1 MIRVYSVTPIR
12 VGKDELARRAARYAE
27 IAPPGVEVHLADVG
41 ADAPDRLEHTEDLDA
56 SERAVAAALRHVDG
70 YDHVM
75 PDCVLDPATDSP
87 GRQGMLRLTL
97 EHLTAAGHRIAAV
110 TRNAVIGDEL
120 RRKAHT
126 YGFGDALVAVT
137 LLDLGFDA
145 VSDAGQWNAALR
157 RAIDDLAA
165 RGATAVINGCSAV
178 EVERAA
184 GAGVLMVDPA
194 ATALRRLAARP

>member
-1 MIRVYSVTPIR
+1 MRVYSVTPIR
-12 VGKDELARRAARYAE
+12 VGADELARRAARYAE

-41 ADAPDRLEHTEDLDA
+41 AGAPDRLERAEDLDA
-56 SERAVAAALRHVDG
+56 SERAVAAALSRIDG
-70 YDHVM
+70 YDYVL
-75 PDCVLDPATDSP
+75 PDCVLDPAADAP
-87 GRQGMLRLTL
+87 GRRGMLRLTL
-97 EHLTAAGHRIAAV
+97 EHLAAAGHRIAAV

-120 RRKAHT
+120 GRKARA

-145 VSDAGQWNAALR
+145 VSDAGRWNAALR

-178 EVERAA
+178 EVDRSA
-184 GAGVLMVDPA
+184 GAEVLVVDPA
-194 ATALRRLAARP
+194 ATALRRLAVRP